1 MAVATLNI
9 GSLGGS
15 LGLGFWDCFII
26 ILIVNLASDLLP
38 AWTATVGLTGL
49 RMTTFSCVIISVLF
63 IFIITAPAN
72 ILAIIDDTR
81 SDTGATCSSS
91 SSQ

>member
-26 ILIVNLASDLLP
+26 ILVVNLASDLLP

-49 RMTTFSCVIISVLF
+49 RMTTFSCVIIPILF
-63 IFIITAPAN
+63 ALYSSPAN
-72 ILAIIDDTR
+72 KLATIDDTR
-81 SDTGATCSSS
+81 SATGATCSSS
-91 SSQ
+91 SSL